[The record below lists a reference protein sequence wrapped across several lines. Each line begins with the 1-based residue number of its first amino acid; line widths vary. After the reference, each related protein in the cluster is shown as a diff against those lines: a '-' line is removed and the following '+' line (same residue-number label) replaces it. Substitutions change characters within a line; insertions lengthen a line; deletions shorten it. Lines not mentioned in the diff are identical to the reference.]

1 MRGLSASLFG
11 RRSLYNRGAGKNYI
25 FATIL
30 VLWSVVPIL
39 WVVISSI
46 SPRTELYSVPPN
58 WIPENPTLQP
68 YRTVLIQ
75 GEGFRG
81 GETEGAARLIRT
93 GLLNSTII
101 SLSTTA
107 LVMLVA
113 PLLGYT
119 FGRLRFPGRRFFFF
133 FVLALIALPGW
144 PIIIGLFPIM
154 ASLQLLDTKFGLV
167 LLLFTYRIPFEMW
180 FMTGYF
186 RMVPSEIEDAA
197 RVDGCTRLQA
207 LYRIVIFMVQPGIIA
222 VSIISFLH
230 SWNFFLLPLIMAYT
244 LKSKPLTV
252 TITEFI
258 GQYFVHWD
266 LMSAATVIAI
276 IPPLIMVLLFQRY
289 IVKGLSAGAIK

>member
-1 MRGLSASLFG
+1 MSSLSLPIRRRGSLF
-11 RRSLYNRGAGKNYI
+11 NRGGGRNYA
-25 FATIL
+25 FATVL

-39 WVVISSI
+39 WVLISSV
-46 SPRTELYSVPPN
+46 STRAELYSVPPN
-58 WIPENPTLQP
+58 WIPENPTMEA
-68 YRTVLIQ
+68 YRTVLFE

-81 GETEGAARLIRT
+81 GEGQAAARLIRG
-93 GLLNSTII
+93 GLTNSIII
-101 SLSTTA
+101 SVSTTA
-107 LVMLVA
+107 LVMAVA
-113 PLLGYT
+113 PLLGYA
-119 FGRLRFPGRRFFFF
+119 FGRLRFPGRRFLFF

-144 PIIIGLFPIM
+144 PIIIGLFPMM

-207 LYRIVIFMVQPGIIA
+207 LYRVVIFMVQPGIIA

-230 SWNFFLLPLIMAYT
+230 SWNFFLLPLIMSYT
-244 LKSKPLTV
+244 LQSKPLTV

-258 GQYFVHWD
+258 GQYFVQWE
-266 LMSAATVIAI
+266 LMSAATIIGI
-276 IPPLIMVLLFQRY
+276 IPPLIIVLLFQRY